1 MSSNVSKWFVEKW
14 TEIIL
19 PMIGG
24 LLASRIE
31 AMVIMEQADYQDQ
44 LEERAR
50 QFDAEN
56 KPELAAALRTQ
67 AARIH
72 PDTAATTAV
81 SVIRSIQQ
89 AETSLARGLPSA
101 APDALAPPQEPQP
114 TESNHR
120 PVRGSGRKLP
130 ARPVSPGPAVVGHLA
145 PPRIQDHD

>member
-1 MSSNVSKWFVEKW
+1 MNFNLLKWFVEKW

-19 PMIGG
+19 PTIGG

-31 AMVIMEQADYQDQ
+31 AMAIMEQADYQDQ

-50 QFDAEN
+50 LFEAEN

-81 SVIRSIQQ
+81 SVIRCLQQ

-101 APDALAPPQEPQP
+101 APNALAQPQEPKP
-114 TESNHR
+114 AEANHR
-120 PVRGSGRKLP
+120 PVRSSGRKL
-130 ARPVSPGPAVVGHLA
+130 SGPTS
-145 PPRIQDHD
+145 